1 MDRTSRTIIRV
12 LLVTIIVLGAAAATF
27 AAGFGSACLLTQQG
41 GDLPIWSSTPSPTAD
56 ESESSPSPPG
66 PEPTVE
72 PTPTPRP
79 RPTPRNETE
88 QTFQLFWEVWDLVQ
102 RHYYDDLPDMQQVT
116 YAAIQG
122 LLETLGDKYTAF
134 IEPSVATILE
144 EDATGE
150 FEGIGAFVDMD
161 EDGRVRIVDTFEGG
175 PAEVAGLRAED
186 RVVAV
191 DGESIVGDT
200 LYEAIGKIRGPAGS
214 AVELTVERAED
225 AEPFSVTVERARL
238 EIPIVETEMLEDN
251 IGYIRLHEFSATA
264 TEAMKEGLAS
274 LMEEDPAGIV
284 LDLRQ
289 NPGGWLDQA
298 IDVADLFLGDKLVAV
313 ERFSDGREREFNA
326 RAGDVAEDVPL
337 VVLVNNGSA
346 SASEIVAG
354 AIQDHKRAVLI
365 GSPTFGKGSVQRPFT
380 LSDGSELRVTV
391 ALWFTP
397 DGQRIQ
403 GEGLKPDIEVPWTV
417 DEQLEE
423 PDDDPQLERA
433 IEYLSEG
440 E

>member
-41 GDLPIWSSTPSPTAD
+41 GDLPIWSSTPSPSAD

-116 YAAIQG
+116 YAAIRG

-417 DEQLEE
+417 DEQLED